1 MNGKEWKKKLYPY
14 TLATKELMLKFRQL
28 SDEYLMTMG
37 TSPIESVR
45 GRVKTVNSIEEK
57 MKKKGIELCDLEER
71 MEDLAGVRII
81 VPFVEDIV
89 KIRNIICKRTDLR
102 IKSEKDYVSHPKESG
117 YRSYHMIV
125 FYTVQLMGR
134 PKELQVEIQIRTLAM
149 NFWAT
154 IDHSLQ
160 YKYKDTIPMD
170 VQKKLK
176 EASDTICT
184 LDSLMSEAKEEIQM
198 HSTLDGEVEV

>member
-1 MNGKEWKKKLYPY
+1 
-14 TLATKELMLKFRQL
+14 
-28 SDEYLMTMG
+28 
-37 TSPIESVR
+37 
-45 GRVKTVNSIEEK
+45 
-57 MKKKGIELCDLEER
+57 
-71 MEDLAGVRII
+71 
-81 VPFVEDIV
+81 
-89 KIRNIICKRTDLR
+89 
-102 IKSEKDYVSHPKESG
+102 
-117 YRSYHMIV
+117 MIV